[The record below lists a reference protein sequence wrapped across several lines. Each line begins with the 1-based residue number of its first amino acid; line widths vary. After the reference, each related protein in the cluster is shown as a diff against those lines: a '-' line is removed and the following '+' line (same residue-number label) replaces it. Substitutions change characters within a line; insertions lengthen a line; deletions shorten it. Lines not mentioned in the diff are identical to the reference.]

1 MSISP
6 TYFGGKVLFPNAAQL
21 IGDYKALR
29 RTQFPIKAIFRIYL
43 VLGRTLLKPSH
54 LDSIRLTL
62 QRGSFPGQSPNQT
75 TPADAALTLDFQRR
89 IISFTNFLDPNVLQT
104 EKAIPWPRFTPGSEI
119 RLVFQ
124 HPDGNGNGV
133 FVEDD
138 LGSGADKAVCD
149 FVRSKDVEWMR

>member
-1 MSISP
+1 
-6 TYFGGKVLFPNAAQL
+6 
-21 IGDYKALR
+21 
-29 RTQFPIKAIFRIYL
+29 
-43 VLGRTLLKPSH
+43 VLGRTLPKPSH
-54 LDSIRLTL
+54 LGPILLTL

-104 EKAIPWPRFTPGSEI
+104 EEAIPWPRFTPGSEI

-124 HPDGNGNGV
+124 RPDGNGKGV

-138 LGSGADKAVCD
+138 PGSGADKAVCD